1 MSSDFTVFLT
11 LECTLHVFFHKCSQN
26 SQPASANSQ
35 NSSSL
40 TTTQSHADLQIH
52 SCAVPCKRKKR
63 KKNTAES
70 KNEKKIAEEQV
81 IFSSYKAD
89 SFQRL

>member
-1 MSSDFTVFLT
+1 MLT
-11 LECTLHVFFHKCSQN
+11 YKYIHVQFHAKE
-26 SQPASANSQ
+26 
-35 NSSSL
+35 
-40 TTTQSHADLQIH
+40 
-52 SCAVPCKRKKR
+52 KKE

>member
-1 MSSDFTVFLT
+1 MFSKFSASLSQFSKFIQFNNHPINMLT
-11 LECTLHVFFHKCSQN
+11 YKYIHVQFHAKE
-26 SQPASANSQ
+26 
-35 NSSSL
+35 
-40 TTTQSHADLQIH
+40 
-52 SCAVPCKRKKR
+52 KKE